1 MVALTGTLLV
11 QIVVFLT
18 LIWFIK
24 AFLWK
29 PLIGV
34 MDDRKKHIAD
44 GIAAAEQG
52 RKELERAETQ
62 VERAIEEA
70 RQRANEI
77 VDNSNRRAR
86 EIVASARGE
95 AEAER
100 GRELERARE
109 EIDQMV
115 RQARET
121 LRGDF
126 ARISAAAASKILGRE
141 LDPKAHA
148 SIVDEFAEELS

>member
-1 MVALTGTLLV
+1 MVAITGTLLV
-11 QIVVFLT
+11 QIIVFLT

-52 RKELERAETQ
+52 RKELERAEAR

-95 AEAER
+95 AEAE
-100 GRELERARE
+100 
-109 EIDQMV
+109 Q
-115 RQARET
+115 
-121 LRGDF
+121 
-126 ARISAAAASKILGRE
+126 K
-141 LDPKAHA
+141 
-148 SIVDEFAEELS
+148 